1 MSDKKNIDRL
11 FQERFKDF
19 ESVPN
24 EKIWN
29 NIQDALHKKKQRRI
43 IPLWW
48 KLSGIAA
55 GFVLAILVLYPFI
68 DTVDEKPAVVVTP
81 KENENSKQNK
91 VESNT
96 STETRIA
103 VGKDASSV
111 KEDNSIENDLN
122 SSKTKIKVAINDANS
137 SENENESKENSNQN
151 IQSKNVKVN
160 KVTDTRNKLNSSKST
175 AVANNFNTKNESEL
189 DEKSSTLKEKKAE
202 INNSSSDKVFNKNQL
217 ANENNKAKIDDVFSK
232 ENNNSLN
239 KNTILKDIDST
250 ATTLASEP
258 NPLEEILK
266 KKNEKGEEV
275 LATAKL
281 NRWQVTTNV
290 APVYFNSA
298 SNGSPIESQFKEN
311 SKSYENNLSVG
322 VGVQYAVNK
331 RLTVRTG
338 VNKVTLGYATNDV
351 VFFGALNSP
360 GFSTLNADLSTSN
373 IEVFSAYNT
382 EGLRPF
388 EDNSQNMESGVLNQK
403 MGYYEVPMELSY
415 AILNRKFGIQVI
427 GGLSTLFLNEN
438 TVSVQSSS
446 TTMSLGKASN
456 LNNIHFSSN
465 IGLGFKYK
473 FFKSLEAHFEPTFKY
488 QFNTFSRND
497 GNFKPYFV
505 GLYTGVSFKF

>member
-1 MSDKKNIDRL
+1 MNDKKNIDRL

-29 NIQDALHKKKQRRI
+29 NIHDALHEKKKRKI

-55 GFVLAILVLYPFI
+55 GFVLAFLAFNTLSNPIIVEPS
-68 DTVDEKPAVVVTP
+68 VVVAP
-81 KENENSKQNK
+81 KE
-91 VESNT
+91 
-96 STETRIA
+96 
-103 VGKDASSV
+103 V
-111 KEDNSIENDLN
+111 KNA
-122 SSKTKIKVAINDANS
+122 TP
-137 SENENESKENSNQN
+137 
-151 IQSKNVKVN
+151 
-160 KVTDTRNKLNSSKST
+160 NKLNSTPSTESTITIESEAISLDKNNLNANETPLNPSKSTETIIAIENTKPSKSENDSKGILNQNFKKNRGKATTIYTKKNKNEATENT
-175 AVANNFNTKNESEL
+175 AVANNSMENLNQDLIENKTASKGRIEFDSSAENSSKKN
-189 DEKSSTLKEKKAE
+189 KFV
-202 INNSSSDKVFNKNQL
+202 NNSDVINTAIQS
-217 ANENNKAKIDDVFSK
+217 ENTIEK
-232 ENNNSLN
+232 LN
-239 KNTILKDIDST
+239 KTTKDIDST
-250 ATTLASEP
+250 ATVLASET

-298 SNGSPIESQFKEN
+298 TNGSPIETQFEEN
-311 SKSYENNLSVG
+311 SKTYENNLSVG
-322 VGVQYAVNK
+322 IGVQYAVNK
-331 RLTVRTG
+331 KLTVRTG
-338 VNKVTLGYATNDV
+338 VNKLTLGYATNDV

-360 GFSTLNADLSTSN
+360 GFSTLNADDSMSHM
-373 IEVFSAYNT
+373 EVFSANNAD
-382 EGLRPF
+382 GLRPF
-388 EDNSQNMESGVLNQK
+388 EDNSQNMESGILNQT

-415 AILNRKFGIQVI
+415 ALINRKFGIHVI

-438 TVSVQSSS
+438 TISVQSST
-446 TTMSLGKASN
+446 TTMGLGKANN

-465 IGLGFKYK
+465 IGLGFNYE
-473 FFKSLEAHFEPTFKY
+473 FWKSFEAHFEPTFKY
-488 QFNTFSRND
+488 QFNTFSGND